1 LSEVETIC
9 SRAIIISG
17 GKLVADSSIE
27 ELKEKF
33 GHDISIRITLGKT
46 DFEALSTGLT
56 SLDGVDSLSKT
67 SEYSLDN
74 LELME
79 VLISVKG
86 DKEIRPQVCRKLQEM
101 NLDLY
106 ELCMEKN
113 SLEDVFHA
121 LTENPQ
127 EAK

>member
-1 LSEVETIC
+1 
-9 SRAIIISG
+9 
-17 GKLVADSSIE
+17 
-27 ELKEKF
+27 
-33 GHDISIRITLGKT
+33 
-46 DFEALSTGLT
+46 FEALSAGLT

-67 SEYSLDN
+67 SEYSLDG

-86 DKEIRPQVCRKLQEM
+86 DKEIRPQLCRKLQEM

-106 ELCMEKN
+106 ELYMEKN